1 MIVLIGDERTCL
13 GAKWRSR
20 RRCTGAD
27 IEALEVAGQHS
38 AGGGP
43 AADRDLGSSY
53 SGGHVLVVAR
63 IDRRVKAVLSQVPLV
78 SGQDKLRALVR
89 ADLNAGFRDQI
100 DADRL
105 ARSVAS
111 PRPWLP

>member
-1 MIVLIGDERTCL
+1 LIASGPRAGRRLYAIATTAPG
-13 GAKWRSR
+13 GAL
-20 RRCTGAD
+20 C
-27 IEALEVAGQHS
+27 
-38 AGGGP
+38 
-43 AADRDLGSSY
+43 AA
-53 SGGHVLVVAR
+53 A